1 MTTLVLVTLILLIVL
16 LGVYVTIENNR
27 KKAREAE
34 KRAFNERVK
43 EINAHFKEKLV
54 ELVDAKIV
62 RPKYMP
68 KLQAITSNFFVVQ
81 HHTEENLTHLERVSE
96 QFLAAVGKELQK
108 CMANNLDVDLL
119 ATQMQYF
126 VAELPSQ
133 GIGYNKTFYNEIYP
147 ALLLLLQIP
156 ESTATQ
162 SEQMEGT
169 DDQAL
174 AEDNQDKQPPQ
185 ADDFI
190 STRMNKAQELQSS

>member
-1 MTTLVLVTLILLIVL
+1 MTSLVVATLVLLIVL
-16 LGVYVTIENNR
+16 LGVYVIIENNR

-68 KLQAITSNFFVVQ
+68 KLLAITGNFFVVQ
-81 HHTEENLTHLERVSE
+81 HHTEENLAHLERVTDM
-96 QFLAAVGKELQK
+96 FFNAVGKELQK
-108 CMANNLDVDLL
+108 CTANNANIDLL
-119 ATQMQYF
+119 ETQMQYF

-133 GIGYNKTFYNEIYP
+133 GIGYNKTFYREIYP

-156 ESTATQ
+156 ESSELTQELTDAATTL
-162 SEQMEGT
+162 E
-169 DDQAL
+169 
-174 AEDNQDKQPPQ
+174 AEPETLVTKPSKP
-185 ADDFI
+185 DDFG
-190 STRMNKAQELQSS
+190 SAMTKAQELQSS